1 MNLVKRLYE
10 LQILDSEINRL
21 RLSVRD
27 IENSLEENKQLTKVR
42 NTYNELSN
50 KVRDLK
56 SRKKDIEFEIGEL
69 RTNVS
74 HINVKLYSGS
84 IKNPK
89 ELLDLEH
96 DVSSIKGRLNA
107 KEDVLIEIM
116 QEEELLQGSLDST
129 RKELTNIEENW
140 KIERIKLENEKNEIS
155 NDLNNLNGQRINLVA
170 DIDSE
175 SIKIYERI
183 ASKKGFAIVKVE
195 QGRCQGCR
203 LSLPMSDLQR
213 ARSGMIVQCSSCGMI
228 LYSG

>member
-1 MNLVKRLYE
+1 MNLVKQLYE
-10 LQILDSEINRL
+10 LQILDSEISKL
-21 RLSVRD
+21 RLSISD
-27 IENSLEENKQLTKVR
+27 IEYSLAENKQLSKVR
-42 NTYNELSN
+42 NTCDELRS
-50 KVRDLK
+50 KLRDLRG
-56 SRKKDIEFEIGEL
+56 RKKDIEFEIDEL

-74 HINVKLYSGS
+74 HINVKLYGGS

-96 DVSSIKGRLNA
+96 DVSSIKGRLGA
-107 KEDVLIEIM
+107 QEDMLIEIM
-116 QEEELLQGSLDST
+116 QEEELLQGRFDST
-129 RKELTNIEENW
+129 GKELKNIEESW
-140 KIERIKLENEKNEIS
+140 EIERIKLENEKNKIF
-155 NDLNNLNGQRINLVA
+155 NDLNNLGSQRKNLVA
-170 DIDSE
+170 SIDSE
-175 SIKIYERI
+175 TIKIYERI